1 MFEPEHRESRC
12 QDSYVSLNHDGVE
25 EIRAKAVHIAERSR
39 AERSREGKI
48 TLLLSSRFIEIATS
62 QPCPKLLGTRFSSR
76 TRRWSRKLETASCV
90 YGRDTKGEF
99 FNHPP
104 LGETAKEKT
113 AATPAFERLVPA
125 CKARHIQQSFKTCS
139 QLFSL
144 GPISFVEDIF
154 KKSPRSDVY
163 LWNTMVSAFVRRG
176 HFHKAVDCFHQ
187 FLLTSGVRPD
197 FYTFP
202 PVLKACRNL
211 FDGMKVHCSILK
223 LGFEWD
229 VFVAASLIHLYSRFG
244 VVEGACRLF
253 HNMPYRDSGS
263 WNAMIS
269 GYCLNGNAAN
279 ALELADAMRLEG
291 EKMDAITVAS
301 TLPACVQ
308 MNDVVGGKLMHLYAV
323 KHGLELNLF
332 VSNALIDMYGK
343 FGRLGDARRVFEQM
357 VIKDIVSWNSII
369 AAYEQHGEP
378 IDARL
383 LFDNMQQLGIQPD
396 AFTLVSLASTVSQL
410 SDHRS
415 GRSLHGFLL
424 RKGYFSDAVITGN
437 AVVDMYAK
445 MGTTEYA
452 RAVFEGLP
460 IKDVVTWN
468 SLITGY
474 AQNGLAN
481 EASNIFHMMEESKD
495 ISPSQGTWVS
505 ILPAYSQLG
514 ALGQGMLIHARVI
527 KDSMWSD
534 IYVGTCLVDL
544 YGKCGRLDDA
554 VSLFYEVPR
563 QSSVPWNAIIS
574 CHGVHGHG
582 ERALEFFRE
591 MLDGEVKP
599 DHVTFVSLLSACS
612 HSGMVSDGE
621 WCFCLMQE
629 KFGIKP
635 ILKHYGCMVD
645 LYGRAG
651 LLDVAFEFIKSMP
664 MKPDGSIWGALISA
678 CRIHRNVELGIYASD
693 RLFEVDSE
701 NVGYY
706 VLLSNMYANAGKW
719 EGVNDVRSLARGMGL
734 KKTPGWSSIEV
745 DKKVNVFYT
754 GNQTHPQCNEIY
766 KELKEL
772 CEKIK
777 AKGYVPDFG
786 FVLQDV
792 EDDEKEHILMSHSES
807 LASSSCFE
815 ALLSEVLPLTVLR
828 CSFVGGSRSLTLEEV
843 AGIQEPFDMMDTT
856 GKGRINIDEL
866 NVGLHKLGQHITDS
880 DLQIVI
886 EAVTL
891 ASFEPEP
898 GVAFSTLAAQVGE
911 QTAAAY
917 CLVNSIATKV
927 GVATESRCKL
937 DPKNP
942 LIRPTRPD
950 PKGRAGSDWIGFELE
965 WGNGSVLGNDA
976 MRNGSNVANDNG
988 GLDEE
993 GDDEGWEFKV
1003 AESKVEVLVIQM
1015 FYVSVNRRQP
1025 EQMKNRNERTFH
1037 LSELNSSCNG
1047 ANFDF
1052 SGWNKSTAGVDQ
1064 KAESTLIDLSSKN
1077 QDGNGWGST
1086 ENALAFNS
1094 SNDVAILDDDY
1105 SWEFKD
1111 ASAAP
1116 MAEEEKSFPQ
1126 DSTKRPALAGEDAG
1140 ASHLD
1145 KEIQDVHSELREY
1158 STIPEIHSGDQLPR
1172 KRYFLAVGEIYR
1184 VSEVVP
1190 STARLYKPWIL
1201 LEQTD
1206 SISFSTIMS
1215 ECCSLWSGL
1224 NPGVVPG
1231 KQHDCVHIL
1240 GWIQPS

>member
-1 MFEPEHRESRC
+1 ML
-12 QDSYVSLNHDGVE
+12 VSG
-25 EIRAKAVHIAERSR
+25 KAQS
-39 AERSREGKI
+39 SFLYGKLI
-48 TLLLSSRFIEIATS
+48 NFYA
-62 QPCPKLLGTRFSSR
+62 Q
-76 TRRWSRKLETASCV
+76 
-90 YGRDTKGEF
+90 
-99 FNHPP
+99 
-104 LGETAKEKT
+104 
-113 AATPAFERLVPA
+113 
-125 CKARHIQQSFKTCS
+125 
-139 QLFSL
+139 L

-176 HFHKAVDCFHQ
+176 HFHEAVDCFHQ
-187 FLLTSGVRPD
+187 LLLTSGVRPD

-244 VVEGACRLF
+244 VVECACRLF

-279 ALELADAMRLEG
+279 ALELADAMRLE
-291 EKMDAITVAS
+291 
-301 TLPACVQ
+301 
-308 MNDVVGGKLMHLYAV
+308 
-323 KHGLELNLF
+323 
-332 VSNALIDMYGK
+332 
-343 FGRLGDARRVFEQM
+343 
-357 VIKDIVSWNSII
+357 
-369 AAYEQHGEP
+369 
-378 IDARL
+378 
-383 LFDNMQQLGIQPD
+383 
-396 AFTLVSLASTVSQL
+396 
-410 SDHRS
+410 
-415 GRSLHGFLL
+415 
-424 RKGYFSDAVITGN
+424 
-437 AVVDMYAK
+437 
-445 MGTTEYA
+445 
-452 RAVFEGLP
+452 
-460 IKDVVTWN
+460 DVVTWN

-554 VSLFYEVPR
+554 VSLFDEVPR

-612 HSGMVSDGE
+612 HSGLVSDGE

-629 KFGIKP
+629 NFGIKP

-678 CRIHRNVELGIYASD
+678 CRIHRNVELGKYASD

-754 GNQTHPQCNEIY
+754 GNQTHTQCNEIY

-792 EDDEKEHILMSHSES
+792 EDDEKEHILMSHSERLAIAYGIISTPPKSS
-807 LASSSCFE
+807 LRIFKN
-815 ALLSEVLPLTVLR
+815 LR
-828 CSFVGGSRSLTLEEV
+828 VCGDCHSAIKCISD
-843 AGIQEPFDMMDTT
+843 IT
-856 GKGRINIDEL
+856 GREI
-866 NVGLHKLGQHITDS
+866 VVRDS
-880 DLQIVI
+880 
-886 EAVTL
+886 
-891 ASFEPEP
+891 
-898 GVAFSTLAAQVGE
+898 
-911 QTAAAY
+911 
-917 CLVNSIATKV
+917 
-927 GVATESRCKL
+927 
-937 DPKNP
+937 
-942 LIRPTRPD
+942 
-950 PKGRAGSDWIGFELE
+950 
-965 WGNGSVLGNDA
+965 
-976 MRNGSNVANDNG
+976 
-988 GLDEE
+988 
-993 GDDEGWEFKV
+993 
-1003 AESKVEVLVIQM
+1003 
-1015 FYVSVNRRQP
+1015 NR
-1025 EQMKNRNERTFH
+1025 FH
-1037 LSELNSSCNG
+1037 H
-1047 ANFDF
+1047 
-1052 SGWNKSTAGVDQ
+1052 
-1064 KAESTLIDLSSKN
+1064 
-1077 QDGNGWGST
+1077 
-1086 ENALAFNS
+1086 
-1094 SNDVAILDDDY
+1094 
-1105 SWEFKD
+1105 FKD
-1111 ASAAP
+1111 GSC
-1116 MAEEEKSFPQ
+1116 SC
-1126 DSTKRPALAGEDAG
+1126 
-1140 ASHLD
+1140 
-1145 KEIQDVHSELREY
+1145 
-1158 STIPEIHSGDQLPR
+1158 GD
-1172 KRYFLAVGEIYR
+1172 Y
-1184 VSEVVP
+1184 
-1190 STARLYKPWIL
+1190 W
-1201 LEQTD
+1201 
-1206 SISFSTIMS
+1206 
-1215 ECCSLWSGL
+1215 
-1224 NPGVVPG
+1224 
-1231 KQHDCVHIL
+1231 
-1240 GWIQPS
+1240 

>member
-1 MFEPEHRESRC
+1 
-12 QDSYVSLNHDGVE
+12 VLVN
-25 EIRAKAVHIAERSR
+25 
-39 AERSREGKI
+39 
-48 TLLLSSRFIEIATS
+48 
-62 QPCPKLLGTRFSSR
+62 
-76 TRRWSRKLETASCV
+76 
-90 YGRDTKGEF
+90 
-99 FNHPP
+99 
-104 LGETAKEKT
+104 
-113 AATPAFERLVPA
+113 RLVPA

-139 QLFSL
+139 QLFSVPPSSLPPYRFEYGNSGIDLDGLFKSCTKLEHAKCIHTLMLVSGKAQSSFLYGKLINFYAQL

-176 HFHKAVDCFHQ
+176 HFHEAVDCFLQ
-187 FLLTSGVRPD
+187 LLLTSGVRPD

-244 VVEGACRLF
+244 VVECACRLF

-332 VSNALIDMYGK
+332 VSDALIDMYGK

-369 AAYEQHGEP
+369 AAYEQHGGP

-396 AFTLVSLASTVSQL
+396 AFTLVSLASIVSQL

-415 GRSLHGFLL
+415 GKSLHGFLL

-612 HSGMVSDGE
+612 HSGLVSDGE

-629 KFGIKP
+629 NFGIKP

-678 CRIHRNVELGIYASD
+678 CRIHRNVELGKYASD

-754 GNQTHPQCNEIY
+754 GNQTHTQCNEIY

-792 EDDEKEHILMSHSES
+792 EDDEKEHILMSHSERLAIAYGIISTPHKSS
-807 LASSSCFE
+807 LRIFKN
-815 ALLSEVLPLTVLR
+815 LR
-828 CSFVGGSRSLTLEEV
+828 VCGDCHSAIKCISD
-843 AGIQEPFDMMDTT
+843 IT
-856 GKGRINIDEL
+856 GREI
-866 NVGLHKLGQHITDS
+866 VVRDS
-880 DLQIVI
+880 
-886 EAVTL
+886 
-891 ASFEPEP
+891 
-898 GVAFSTLAAQVGE
+898 
-911 QTAAAY
+911 
-917 CLVNSIATKV
+917 
-927 GVATESRCKL
+927 
-937 DPKNP
+937 
-942 LIRPTRPD
+942 
-950 PKGRAGSDWIGFELE
+950 
-965 WGNGSVLGNDA
+965 
-976 MRNGSNVANDNG
+976 
-988 GLDEE
+988 
-993 GDDEGWEFKV
+993 
-1003 AESKVEVLVIQM
+1003 
-1015 FYVSVNRRQP
+1015 NR
-1025 EQMKNRNERTFH
+1025 FH
-1037 LSELNSSCNG
+1037 H
-1047 ANFDF
+1047 
-1052 SGWNKSTAGVDQ
+1052 
-1064 KAESTLIDLSSKN
+1064 
-1077 QDGNGWGST
+1077 
-1086 ENALAFNS
+1086 
-1094 SNDVAILDDDY
+1094 
-1105 SWEFKD
+1105 FKD
-1111 ASAAP
+1111 GSC
-1116 MAEEEKSFPQ
+1116 SC
-1126 DSTKRPALAGEDAG
+1126 
-1140 ASHLD
+1140 
-1145 KEIQDVHSELREY
+1145 
-1158 STIPEIHSGDQLPR
+1158 GD
-1172 KRYFLAVGEIYR
+1172 Y
-1184 VSEVVP
+1184 
-1190 STARLYKPWIL
+1190 W
-1201 LEQTD
+1201 
-1206 SISFSTIMS
+1206 
-1215 ECCSLWSGL
+1215 
-1224 NPGVVPG
+1224 
-1231 KQHDCVHIL
+1231 
-1240 GWIQPS
+1240 

>member
-1 MFEPEHRESRC
+1 ML
-12 QDSYVSLNHDGVE
+12 VSG
-25 EIRAKAVHIAERSR
+25 KAQS
-39 AERSREGKI
+39 SFLYGKLI
-48 TLLLSSRFIEIATS
+48 NFYA
-62 QPCPKLLGTRFSSR
+62 Q
-76 TRRWSRKLETASCV
+76 
-90 YGRDTKGEF
+90 
-99 FNHPP
+99 
-104 LGETAKEKT
+104 
-113 AATPAFERLVPA
+113 
-125 CKARHIQQSFKTCS
+125 
-139 QLFSL
+139 L

-176 HFHKAVDCFHQ
+176 HFHEAVDCFHQ
-187 FLLTSGVRPD
+187 LLLTSGVRPD

-244 VVEGACRLF
+244 VVECACRLF

-279 ALELADAMRLEG
+279 ALELADAM
-291 EKMDAITVAS
+291 
-301 TLPACVQ
+301 
-308 MNDVVGGKLMHLYAV
+308 
-323 KHGLELNLF
+323 
-332 VSNALIDMYGK
+332 
-343 FGRLGDARRVFEQM
+343 

-383 LFDNMQQLGIQPD
+383 LFDNMQQLGIQP
-396 AFTLVSLASTVSQL
+396 
-410 SDHRS
+410 
-415 GRSLHGFLL
+415 
-424 RKGYFSDAVITGN
+424 
-437 AVVDMYAK
+437 
-445 MGTTEYA
+445 
-452 RAVFEGLP
+452 
-460 IKDVVTWN
+460 
-468 SLITGY
+468 
-474 AQNGLAN
+474 
-481 EASNIFHMMEESKD
+481 ESKD

-554 VSLFYEVPR
+554 VSLFDEVPR

-612 HSGMVSDGE
+612 HSGLVSDGE

-629 KFGIKP
+629 NFGIKP

-678 CRIHRNVELGIYASD
+678 CRIHRNVELGKYASD

-754 GNQTHPQCNEIY
+754 GNQTHTQCNEIY

-792 EDDEKEHILMSHSES
+792 EDDEKEHILMSHSERLAIAYGIISTPPKSS
-807 LASSSCFE
+807 LRIFKN
-815 ALLSEVLPLTVLR
+815 LR
-828 CSFVGGSRSLTLEEV
+828 VCGDCHSAIKCISD
-843 AGIQEPFDMMDTT
+843 IT
-856 GKGRINIDEL
+856 GREI
-866 NVGLHKLGQHITDS
+866 VVRDS
-880 DLQIVI
+880 
-886 EAVTL
+886 
-891 ASFEPEP
+891 
-898 GVAFSTLAAQVGE
+898 
-911 QTAAAY
+911 
-917 CLVNSIATKV
+917 
-927 GVATESRCKL
+927 
-937 DPKNP
+937 
-942 LIRPTRPD
+942 
-950 PKGRAGSDWIGFELE
+950 
-965 WGNGSVLGNDA
+965 
-976 MRNGSNVANDNG
+976 
-988 GLDEE
+988 
-993 GDDEGWEFKV
+993 
-1003 AESKVEVLVIQM
+1003 
-1015 FYVSVNRRQP
+1015 NR
-1025 EQMKNRNERTFH
+1025 FH
-1037 LSELNSSCNG
+1037 H
-1047 ANFDF
+1047 
-1052 SGWNKSTAGVDQ
+1052 
-1064 KAESTLIDLSSKN
+1064 
-1077 QDGNGWGST
+1077 
-1086 ENALAFNS
+1086 
-1094 SNDVAILDDDY
+1094 
-1105 SWEFKD
+1105 FKD
-1111 ASAAP
+1111 GSC
-1116 MAEEEKSFPQ
+1116 SC
-1126 DSTKRPALAGEDAG
+1126 
-1140 ASHLD
+1140 
-1145 KEIQDVHSELREY
+1145 
-1158 STIPEIHSGDQLPR
+1158 GD
-1172 KRYFLAVGEIYR
+1172 Y
-1184 VSEVVP
+1184 
-1190 STARLYKPWIL
+1190 W
-1201 LEQTD
+1201 
-1206 SISFSTIMS
+1206 
-1215 ECCSLWSGL
+1215 
-1224 NPGVVPG
+1224 
-1231 KQHDCVHIL
+1231 
-1240 GWIQPS
+1240 